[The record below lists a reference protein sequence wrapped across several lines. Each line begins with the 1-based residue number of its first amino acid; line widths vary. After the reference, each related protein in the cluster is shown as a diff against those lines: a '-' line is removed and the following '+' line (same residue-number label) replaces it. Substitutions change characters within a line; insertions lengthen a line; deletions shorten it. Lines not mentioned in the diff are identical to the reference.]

1 MAGVGRPRGPG
12 LAAAFR
18 AAAFDFYYQSIRLV
32 PANLL
37 WGLAFLAWL
46 IVAVSTGP
54 LVTLVTAPLLAVP
67 WVGVVRLAALT
78 ARGRTSCCPT
88 SGRRSGGSGSSRWRS
103 GRSSALAVAILASN
117 AFLGANLGGP
127 VGWALTTLSLT
138 GLVALWVLSWPFWV
152 LLVDPEHEDRPLR
165 SRARLAALLV
175 VARAGPARVAVAR
188 AGAAA
193 ARQHGCVRRGPDD
206 RAGLRGARLGPL
218 LPAAR
223 GPARALARAAR
234 RGRATAGADA
244 GRPPREVVRARPTRP
259 PRAGV
264 ASPT

>member
-12 LAAAFR
+12 LAAAIR
-18 AAAFDFYYQSIRLV
+18 AAAYDFYYQSIRLV

-54 LVTLVTAPLLAVP
+54 LVTLATAPLLAVP

-78 ARGRTSCCPT
+78 ARGQDVVLSDIWTAI
-88 SGRRSGGSGSSRWRS
+88 RRFGLVALAIGAVV
-103 GRSSALAVAILASN
+103 ALAVVILASN

-152 LLVDPEHEDRPLR
+152 LLVDPEREDRPLR

-175 VARAGPARVAVAR
+175 VAAPGRLAWMSLVLAVLLLVSTVAFVAVLTIAPAFAALVAAR
-188 AGAAA
+188 YCLPLADRLERWLEQRDAGDGGDRRGAAA
-193 ARQHGCVRRGPDD
+193 P
-206 RAGLRGARLGPL
+206 
-218 LPAAR
+218 
-223 GPARALARAAR
+223 
-234 RGRATAGADA
+234 
-244 GRPPREVVRARPTRP
+244 
-259 PRAGV
+259 
-264 ASPT
+264 